1 MKPRIKFCQTGPVSL
16 GRFAQNTAPPV
27 LYVLLHD
34 AFLPTGGSV
43 AELVLKQV
51 VARHR
56 FKAGVDDALFAVAHF
71 VDSRSHVVVDAALCY
86 TFKDSKAPCMRI
98 K

>member
-1 MKPRIKFCQTGPVSL
+1 MAL
-16 GRFAQNTAPPV
+16 GRFSQNAPTPV

-56 FKAGVDDALFAVAHF
+56 FNAGVDDALFAMAHF
-71 VDSRSHVVVDAALCY
+71 ADSRSHVVVDAALCY